1 MNYTTVNGREI
12 NKDNMEPKESKSN
25 KHFKLSMYK
34 SGLRM
39 IGCGAG
45 MLGNLF
51 VMASFFFVAEVLG
64 VVEEL

>member
-1 MNYTTVNGREI
+1 
-12 NKDNMEPKESKSN
+12 MEPKESKSN